1 MDNFSYDFQPGE
13 RIGIIGKME
22 RENQPFKFI
31 DWLTSTWWRKSGNG
45 ETIKLGY
52 YTQSGINPKPGQRV
66 IDVIKEYGEFIPL
79 MKGKWFRRRNY

>member
-1 MDNFSYDFQPGE
+1 
-13 RIGIIGKME
+13 ME

-31 DWLTSTWWRKSGNG
+31 DWPPLDGGKVVIG

-66 IDVIKEYGEFIPL
+66 IDVIRNTENL
-79 MKGKWFRRRNY
+79 FR